1 MHGNFASFRCKMMQ
15 QFTAWFF
22 IHDRDHSDHCPAH
35 VDVALPSVRIVCIYL
50 IGAPAGNWESG
61 LGRKAYEAS
70 KVFFLHVSRTFFLH
84 MHLQPGLLK
93 AISLMNLQQNHVK
106 LSLMRLTESVPTMA
120 KIILAKTIVSI
131 ARDLLGT
138 GLAES
143 RSSRACSK
151 VKTQDKH
158 THKDEDK
165 DEDNT
170 KTQTQNGSPRS
181 ARITPPCT

>member
-1 MHGNFASFRCKMMQ
+1 
-15 QFTAWFF
+15 
-22 IHDRDHSDHCPAH
+22 
-35 VDVALPSVRIVCIYL
+35 
-50 IGAPAGNWESG
+50 
-61 LGRKAYEAS
+61 
-70 KVFFLHVSRTFFLH
+70 
-84 MHLQPGLLK
+84 
-93 AISLMNLQQNHVK
+93 
-106 LSLMRLTESVPTMA
+106 MA

-181 ARITPPCT
+181 ARITPPCTSHARRGILSSIRPLNCTKI